1 MKKTVTES
9 VNRTISVCDLCEA
22 DRGGLQRCW
31 VCQRECCYQCR
42 KLLFAGKHNDL
53 VEFAIN
59 VCAQCQKHA
68 EAIEWIETILATANA
83 ALREWADWWKKAAKE
98 AKSC

>member
-1 MKKTVTES
+1 MKKTVTETT
-9 VNRTISVCDLCEA
+9 NRTISVCDLCEA
-22 DRGGLQRCW
+22 DSSLQRCW

-42 KLLFAGKHNDL
+42 KLLFAGKHNEL

-59 VCAQCQKHA
+59 VCAQCQQHFDI
-68 EAIEWIETILATANA
+68 IERIREIMATANA
-83 ALREWADWWKKAAKE
+83 GLREWTDWWKKAAKE